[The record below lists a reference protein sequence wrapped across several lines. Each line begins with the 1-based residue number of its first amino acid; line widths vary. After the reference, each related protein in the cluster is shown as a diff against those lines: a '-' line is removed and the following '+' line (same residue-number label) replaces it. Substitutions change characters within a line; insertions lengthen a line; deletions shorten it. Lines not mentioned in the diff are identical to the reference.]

1 MLIQRNILI
10 KALFLFL
17 CGNTFG
23 QHNNFE
29 GTLLKTSNTKISVG
43 GYFRFLNYHRHVKDL
58 FGDSS
63 RPYVFR
69 ADDEFNSPTMSLELG
84 ITNKNI
90 GYLKTQ
96 LYLFEPFSGIVS
108 DVDYFKLN
116 RKGISIQ
123 VGRKTK
129 IGNVKLTSGGINF
142 LRLSDFTLSSARQV
156 RNSLFDRNAWTNVWS
171 INTQYENY
179 YKAVSYTH
187 LRAHET

>member
-10 KALFLFL
+10 NALFLFL

-90 GYLKTQ
+90 RYLKTQ

-108 DVDYFKLN
+108 DVTFSQITP
-116 RKGISIQ
+116 KGP
-123 VGRKTK
+123 
-129 IGNVKLTSGGINF
+129 
-142 LRLSDFTLSSARQV
+142 
-156 RNSLFDRNAWTNVWS
+156 
-171 INTQYENY
+171 
-179 YKAVSYTH
+179 
-187 LRAHET
+187 